1 MSVRFSV
8 VIPTRERPETLK
20 SSLATCIDQDF
31 DDYEIVV
38 CDNGTSA
45 ATRRVV
51 DEVASPRVRYI
62 RPPRVLA
69 MSDNWELA
77 VSEARGEF
85 VLVLGDDDGLMPFA
99 LRELD
104 RILSRLGTR
113 LVRWGA
119 AFYTWPDIALPG
131 QGDYLRLPMQRNLR
145 TINAR
150 ETIAAVARF
159 EAPYVLLPMFYNA
172 AIHRSLIDEVRR
184 RAGRLIGNR
193 YPDVYT
199 GFTFGYV
206 AEHYP
211 SIDVPMTV
219 AGLSAAS
226 NGIATLFTREATP
239 INDEFRTLN
248 EGARL
253 PGHPWVPELPIFPEV
268 PVADAFQFA
277 KERLFPDDDSLR
289 LDRRRLVANCLAAIP
304 SGPDG
309 ASALAAI
316 RKASAD
322 DPALT
327 SWLEE
332 TLSAGIIAPRP
343 AIRLRPERFGFDGE
357 SLHLDTARFGVKDIQ
372 QAVELAADILQVEDT
387 EIEYATQGRAAD
399 WGNLMFVLES
409 VRDRLMPAVH
419 DAAAI
424 GELEPNLAAD
434 HERAAGDAPVRPG
447 TAWVSPAP
455 PGEEQRLRS
464 GSPRVSIVTPSF
476 NQGRFLE
483 QTIRSVL
490 DQGYQNLEY
499 IIIDGKSNDESVEI
513 IRKYEDRLAYWV
525 SEPDR
530 GQADALN
537 KGFARATGDILAWI
551 NSDDF
556 YYPGA
561 IASAV
566 AAFASNPGLGLVY
579 GRGNRVDE
587 TANTICEFAET
598 RDFDLEALVH
608 GVDYILQPTTF
619 MRRQALHEA
628 GPLDRDM
635 HYAFDWDLWIR
646 LGKRFPAT
654 MLDSLLAA
662 SREYAAT
669 KTLSGGFRRT
679 EEIRRLVHRHTGDEL
694 SIGYLNYLL
703 HTVLEALPAS
713 SSLADED
720 RLKAAVMNA
729 AFFSQGLLSDEA
741 WRQAGPDG
749 RPTRREV
756 RPYPDGWVGP
766 EFQRRLA
773 VPSEATV
780 VCLSGVHDA
789 FVARAAGPL
798 TLWASLDGK
807 PLGLGVVLAPGPF
820 KICWMLPPA
829 GSRHDDPADRS
840 CDISIRTAGT
850 VTPSL
855 FGPFK
860 DGRALAFRF
869 VGLSAAIA
877 PPPDA
882 QIARHGDLTAAG
894 EIQRMVI
901 EQYHRGQYDDGWVG
915 PELRLQRVL
924 PPEASTVCLSG
935 VHDAVVA
942 GIACPLV
949 LWASFDGHPLGP
961 GVVLAPGP
969 FKLCWVLPPDIVRH
983 AAARDESH
991 EISITTT
998 TSMIPSWFGPSTDNR
1013 ALAFR
1018 FVALNLLVEPPPDA
1032 QLAGR
1037 DVASAID
1044 DIRKTV
1050 AQQIRFGRR
1059 HLRRLRGLAGR
1070 AGRRV
1075 MTTLGGGPR

>member
-1 MSVRFSV
+1 
-8 VIPTRERPETLK
+8 
-20 SSLATCIDQDF
+20 
-31 DDYEIVV
+31 
-38 CDNGTSA
+38 
-45 ATRRVV
+45 
-51 DEVASPRVRYI
+51 
-62 RPPRVLA
+62 VLA

-172 AIHRSLIDEVRR
+172 AIHRSLIDEVKR

-226 NGIATLFTREATP
+226 NGIATLFTRESSP

-277 KERLFPDDDSLR
+277 KERLFPDDDSLC

-304 SGPDG
+304 SGADG

-316 RKASAD
+316 RKSTAD
-322 DPALT
+322 DPVLT

-332 TLSAGIIAPRP
+332 TISAGIVAPRP

-357 SLHLDTARFGVKDIQ
+357 SLHLDTARFGVKDIK
-372 QAVELAADILQVEDT
+372 QAVELAADILHVEDT
-387 EIEYATQGRAAD
+387 EIEYATHGRAAD

-409 VRDRLMPAVH
+409 VRERLMPAVH

-424 GELEPNLAAD
+424 GALEQNLAPD
-434 HERAAGDAPVRPG
+434 HERAAGDAPVRLN

-464 GSPRVSIVTPSF
+464 GSPKVSIVTPSF

-490 DQGYQNLEY
+490 DQGYPNLEY
-499 IIIDGKSNDESVEI
+499 IIIDGGSNDESVEI

-561 IASAV
+561 IAAAV
-566 AAFASNPGLGLVY
+566 AAFESNPGLGLVY

-587 TANTICEFAET
+587 TANTICEFADT
-598 RDFDLEALVH
+598 RAFDLEALVH
-608 GVDYILQPTTF
+608 GVDYILQPSTF

-646 LGKRFPAT
+646 LGKRFPAA

-662 SREYAAT
+662 SREYATT
-669 KTLSGGFRRT
+669 KTLSGGFRRA
-679 EEIRRLVHRHTGDEL
+679 EEIRRLVHRHTGNEL
-694 SIGYLNYLL
+694 SIGYLVYLL
-703 HTVLEALPAS
+703 NTVLEALPAS
-713 SSLADED
+713 SSLADAD
-720 RLKAAVMNA
+720 RLKSAFLNA

-741 WRQAGPDG
+741 WRQPGPDG

-756 RPYPDGWVGP
+756 RPYSDGWVGP
-766 EFQRRLA
+766 EFQRRIAL
-773 VPSEATV
+773 PSEATV
-780 VCLSGVHDA
+780 VCLSGVHDL

-798 TLWASLDGK
+798 TLWASLDDQ

-820 KICWMLPPA
+820 KMCWMLPPA
-829 GSRHDDPADRS
+829 ESRAHDAPGEGS
-840 CDISIRTAGT
+840 CDIAITAGGI
-850 VTPSL
+850 VIPSL
-855 FGPFK
+855 FGPTK

-882 QIARHGDLTAAG
+882 QIARSGDLTATG
-894 EIQRMVI
+894 EIQRMAI
-901 EQYHRGQYDDGWVG
+901 EQSHRGQYDDGWVG
-915 PELRLQRVL
+915 PEFRLQRVL
-924 PPEASTVCLSG
+924 PPEASTVCLTG

-942 GIACPLV
+942 GFASSLA

-969 FKLCWVLPPDIVRH
+969 FKLCWALPPDIVRNP
-983 AAARDESH
+983 AARDESH
-991 EISITTT
+991 EIRITTT
-998 TSMIPSWFGPSTDNR
+998 TSMIPSLFGPSTDNR

-1018 FVALNLLVEPPPDA
+1018 FVELTLLAAPPPDA

-1037 DVASAID
+1037 DVANPID
-1044 DIRKTV
+1044 DLRKRPV
-1050 AQQIRFGRR
+1050 NGSGSDGGIFG
-1059 HLRRLRGLAGR
+1059 RLRGLAGR

-1075 MTTLGGGPR
+1075 VTTLGGKPQ